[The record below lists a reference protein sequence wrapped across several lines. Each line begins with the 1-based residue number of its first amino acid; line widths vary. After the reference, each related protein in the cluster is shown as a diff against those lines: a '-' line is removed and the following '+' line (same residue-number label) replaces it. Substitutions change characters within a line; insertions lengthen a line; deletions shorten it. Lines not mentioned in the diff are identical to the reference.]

1 MYTLNCIHSTSSNLI
16 QALEKENIIKLILP
30 KGFLTTLA
38 LMDRFNKI
46 FFNIL
51 NVVSSKYVLLKL
63 S

>member
-1 MYTLNCIHSTSSNLI
+1 MYTLICIHSRSSNLI

>member
-16 QALEKENIIKLILP
+16 QALKKESIIKLLLP
-30 KGFLTTLA
+30 KGFLTILA
-38 LMDRFNKI
+38 LMDRFNQN

-51 NVVSSKYVLLKL
+51 NVVSCKYVLLIL